1 MADDMKIKALFERY
15 DTNKNGVL
23 DREEFF
29 VVFKQILSEMGENFP
44 EKKNDEVAEE
54 GMNNFDLNRNGTIE
68 YDEFSELINF
78 LINDKGYKLPQI
90 NLFFINNKLRNVK
103 NYYYKMNFSN
113 NY

>member
-1 MADDMKIKALFERY
+1 MADDTKIKALFERY

-44 EKKNDEVAEE
+44 QILSEMGENFPEKKNDEVAEE
-54 GMNNFDLNRNGTIE
+54 GMNNFDLNKNGTIE

-78 LINDKGYKLPQI
+78 LINEKGYKLP
-90 NLFFINNKLRNVK
+90 
-103 NYYYKMNFSN
+103 
-113 NY
+113 